1 MARKMNFIRFS
12 NKRNTGYIVLVS
24 ALFALILMGA
34 FEWLQQIVH
43 PDITLL
49 ESRLYTIFFVVTLV
63 GLVSYYIKQRENS
76 FVAERNRAQRVLTE
90 NEVRFKKLVSH
101 IPGVVYLF
109 KRNIDGSYCVP
120 YTTDGIFEIF
130 GCRPEDVREDYAPIE
145 RIVLRDDLPGL
156 IESFELSAVNL
167 SMRQH
172 EFRVKLP
179 GQPVK
184 WLLSHS
190 TPERA
195 EDGSVVWHGHV
206 ADITKYRMA
215 GEERLKLQKLESLGI
230 LAGGIA
236 HDFNNILTA
245 IMANASM
252 ASVISREEQQ
262 RTSLDAIVKA
272 TTRATG
278 LTQQL
283 LAFARGGIP
292 SVKVTAVDQ
301 VIRESAEFILG
312 KGSKSVCELD
322 LAKDLWLAEVD
333 PLQIAQVIQNLV
345 INANQAMPDGGRIR
359 ITAKNVTDPESI
371 HARGD
376 YIHISV
382 IDNGVGIPE
391 KFLERIF
398 EPYFT
403 TKGEGAGSGLGL
415 SVVYRIIEKHH
426 GRIIVN
432 SKLGKGSI
440 FCIFLPSLGP
450 AASPVQCI
458 SEEAVVLAPC
468 KILAM
473 DDEPM
478 LQEALSEAL
487 ALLGHK
493 VTMTAHG
500 LAAIEA
506 YQATAYSGE
515 PFDLVILDL
524 TIPGGMGGEETLKKL
539 LEINPDLVAII
550 SSGYSDRIPT
560 GFKAALPKPY
570 SLKQITKV
578 INEAM
583 KGVPRKSV

>member
-1 MARKMNFIRFS
+1 MNFIRIS
-12 NKRNTGYIVLVS
+12 NKRNTGYIVFVCT
-24 ALFALILMGA
+24 AFALVLMTV
-34 FEWLQQIVH
+34 FEWMQQVVH
-43 PDITLL
+43 PDITIL
-49 ESRLYTIFFVVTLV
+49 ESRVYTIIFVTTLV

-76 FVAERNRAQRVLTE
+76 FVAERNRAQRVLSE
-90 NEVRFKKLVSH
+90 NEIRFKKLVSH
-101 IPGVVYLF
+101 IPGVVFLF
-109 KRNIDGSYCVP
+109 KRNTDGSYCVP

-130 GCRPEDVREDYAPIE
+130 GCYPEDVREHYGPISSVVFE
-145 RIVLRDDLPGL
+145 EDLQGL
-156 IESFELSAVNL
+156 LESFELSAANL

-195 EDGSVVWHGHV
+195 EDGSIIWHGHV

-215 GEERLKLQKLESLGI
+215 GEERVKLQKLESLGI

-245 IMANASM
+245 IMTNASM
-252 ASVISREEQQ
+252 ASATSRDDHQ
-262 RTSLDAIVKA
+262 RASLNAIVKA
-272 TTRATG
+272 TARATG

-292 SVKVTAVDQ
+292 CVKTMEVSQ
-301 VIRESAEFILG
+301 IIRESAEFILG
-312 KGSKSVCELD
+312 KGSKSVCDLD
-322 LAKDLWLAEVD
+322 LSEDLWHAEVD

-345 INANQAMPDGGRIR
+345 INANQAMPDGGTIR
-359 ITAKNVTDPESI
+359 IVAKNVTDPVAI
-371 HARGD
+371 NAFGD
-376 YIHISV
+376 YIQISV

-391 KFLERIF
+391 KFLERIY

-426 GRIIVN
+426 GRILVH
-432 SKLGKGSI
+432 SKLGKGST
-440 FCIFLPSLGP
+440 FCIFLPSIGP
-450 AASPVQCI
+450 RVACLEVKPQESLCI
-458 SEEAVVLAPC
+458 GPC

-473 DDEPM
+473 DDDLM
-478 LQEALSEAL
+478 LQESLAEVLS
-487 ALLGHK
+487 LLGHE
-493 VTMTAHG
+493 VTMTSNG
-500 LAAIEA
+500 QEAIEA
-506 YQATAYSGE
+506 YRATAFTGAR
-515 PFDLVILDL
+515 FDLVILDL
-524 TIPGGMGGEETLKKL
+524 TIPGGMGGEETLRRL
-539 LEINPDLVAII
+539 LEIDPDLIAII

-583 KGVPRKSV
+583 WDVERNPH